1 MKCSKKNKS
10 RHLRWHLLQPL
21 AITFVLLWL
30 GTMLMFTSKT
40 CNEMET
46 SAKQAA
52 RSAQTSMEEHYEYY
66 TKNYA
71 SGLGEQA
78 CSILMGNLSS
88 LSLGQV
94 SELDGGI
101 AFVVR
106 TATGYV
112 RSQLAWGWGHQEG
125 IDLGQRWYFTFDDG
139 LDDQGQIA
147 LANWIIAN
155 RDGWEYTVYPK
166 DDKYRNNSDGSYA
179 RVTGIERPGYEIAVQ
194 KIEIIRPDGT
204 MDTMV
209 ETTTEGSGNTWDF
222 SYLNVRS
229 VLLPSWSSNGKNG
242 PINMERRLASFREAH
257 AILDREIAGERRSV
271 LTKDGFSMGSTD
283 SDGVVDYVA
292 VQCNVLPA
300 ALKQNSGLYISTALL
315 TWGVLL
321 LLSAK
326 LSKQITLPVETLC
339 REVSE
344 GVCQTDTS
352 IQELNTLAI
361 AFNTAQDKLK
371 GQLDREREFT
381 RSAAHELKTPLAIL
395 RAYAEYAQEDI
406 LPEKRNSYL
415 EIVLE
420 ESDRMA
426 DLVSNLL
433 DLARLQSGLS
443 LNIASVEL
451 SQLVKDV
458 WNPMALSIEQKRIAL
473 SMELENIYIDA
484 DEGNLR
490 KIISNLA
497 SNALRYT
504 PEGGSIHVAL
514 NEQEGRIIISV
525 DNDGI
530 QIPEDDLLRLWE
542 PFYRV
547 DKAHNRSD
555 GGSGLGLA
563 IVHAAVL
570 AHGGICEVKNR
581 PGGVC
586 FRVILPQ
593 VSNK

>member
-30 GTMLMFTSKT
+30 GTMLMFTSNT

-52 RSAQTSMEEHYEYY
+52 RSAQTSMEEQYEYY

-101 AFVVR
+101 AFVMR

-194 KIEIIRPDGT
+194 KIEIVRPDGT
-204 MDTMV
+204 IDTMV

-229 VLLPSWSSNGKNG
+229 VLLPSWSSNGKDG

-257 AILDREIAGERRSV
+257 AILDREIAGEGRSV

-395 RAYAEYAQEDI
+395 RAHAEYAQEDI

-426 DLVSNLL
+426 DLVNNLL

-490 KIISNLA
+490 GTGRRI
-497 SNALRYT
+497 
-504 PEGGSIHVAL
+504 GG
-514 NEQEGRIIISV
+514 GRGV
-525 DNDGI
+525 P
-530 QIPEDDLLRLWE
+530 Q
-542 PFYRV
+542 
-547 DKAHNRSD
+547 
-555 GGSGLGLA
+555 
-563 IVHAAVL
+563 
-570 AHGGICEVKNR
+570 KN
-581 PGGVC
+581 
-586 FRVILPQ
+586 
-593 VSNK
+593 

>member
-1 MKCSKKNKS
+1 MFKKSKS
-10 RHLRWHLLQPL
+10 RRLRWHLLQPL

-30 GTMLMFTSKT
+30 GTMIMFTSNT
-40 CNEMET
+40 CHEME
-46 SAKQAA
+46 SSVKNAA
-52 RSAQTSMEEHYEYY
+52 QSVQNSMKEHYEYY
-66 TKNYA
+66 TRNYA
-71 SGLGEQA
+71 SGLEEEA
-78 CSILMGNLSS
+78 CNILSINLSD
-88 LSLGQV
+88 LSVGQV

-101 AFVVR
+101 AFVMS
-106 TATGYV
+106 TATEYV

-125 IDLGQRWYFTFDDG
+125 IDLGQRWYFSFDEG

-147 LANWIIAN
+147 LANWII
-155 RDGWEYTVYPK
+155 EH
-166 DDKYRNNSDGSYA
+166 RNNWAYIIYPQDDEYGNNSNGSFA

-194 KIEIIRPDGT
+194 KIEIIHPDGII
-204 MDTMV
+204 DTMV

-222 SYLNVRS
+222 TYINVCS
-229 VLLPSWSSNGKNG
+229 VLLPAWNSNGKNDF
-242 PINMERRLASFREAH
+242 INMERRLASFREAH
-257 AILDREIAGERRSV
+257 SVLDREIAGEYPSV
-271 LTKDGFSMGSTD
+271 LTKDGFSMGSRY
-283 SDGVVDYVA
+283 SNGVVDFVA

-300 ALKQNSGLYISTALL
+300 VLKQNSGLYISTALL
-315 TWGVLL
+315 TLSVLL

-326 LSKQITLPVETLC
+326 LSRQVTLPVETLC
-339 REVSE
+339 REAAE

-361 AFNTAQDKLK
+361 AFNTTQDKLK
-371 GQLDREREFT
+371 KQLDREREFT

-395 RAYAEYAQEDI
+395 RAHAEYAQEDI

-433 DLARLQSGLS
+433 DLTRLQSGLS

-451 SQLVKDV
+451 SHLIKDI
-458 WNPMALSIEQKRIAL
+458 WKPMALALEQKKISL
-473 SMELENIYIDA
+473 SMEMENLYIDA

-490 KIISNLA
+490 KIVSNLA
-497 SNALRYT
+497 SNALHHT
-504 PEGGSIHVAL
+504 PEGGEIRVTL
-514 NEQEGRIIISV
+514 KKQDDKIILSV
-525 DNDGI
+525 YNDGS
-530 QIPEDDLLRLWE
+530 QIPENALPRLWE

-570 AHGGICEVKNR
+570 AHGGTCEVENR
-581 PGGVC
+581 PNGVC
-586 FRVILPQ
+586 FHIILPHNLK
-593 VSNK
+593 S

>member
-1 MKCSKKNKS
+1 MKSIKNE
-10 RHLRWHLLQPL
+10 P
-21 AITFVLLWL
+21 TFHREL
-30 GTMLMFTSKT
+30 
-40 CNEMET
+40 
-46 SAKQAA
+46 
-52 RSAQTSMEEHYEYY
+52 YEYY
-66 TKNYA
+66 TRNYA
-71 SGLGEQA
+71 SGLGEEA
-78 CSILMGNLSS
+78 CNILSGNLSD
-88 LSLGQV
+88 LSVGQV

-101 AFVVR
+101 AFVMS

-125 IDLGQRWYFTFDDG
+125 IDLGQRWYFSFDEG

-155 RDGWEYTVYPK
+155 RNNWAYVFYPQDDEYG
-166 DDKYRNNSDGSYA
+166 NNSNGSFA

-194 KIEIIRPDGT
+194 KIEIIHPDGII
-204 MDTMV
+204 DTMV
-209 ETTTEGSGNTWDF
+209 DTTTEGSGNTWDF
-222 SYLNVRS
+222 TYINVCS
-229 VLLPSWSSNGKNG
+229 VLLPAWSSNCKNDF
-242 PINMERRLASFREAH
+242 INMERRLASFREAH
-257 AILDREIAGERRSV
+257 SVLDREIAGEYPSV
-271 LTKDGFSMGSTD
+271 LTKDGFSMGSRN
-283 SDGVVDYVA
+283 SNGVVDFVA
-292 VQCNVLPA
+292 IQCNVLPA
-300 ALKQNSGLYISTALL
+300 ALKQNSRLYISTALL
-315 TWGVLL
+315 TLSVLL

-326 LSKQITLPVETLC
+326 LSRQVTLPVETLC
-339 REVSE
+339 REAAE

-371 GQLDREREFT
+371 KQLDREREFT

-395 RAYAEYAQEDI
+395 RAHAEYAQEDI

-451 SQLVKDV
+451 SHLIKDI
-458 WNPMALSIEQKRIAL
+458 WKPMALALEQKKISL
-473 SMELENIYIDA
+473 SMEMENLCIDA

-490 KIISNLA
+490 KIVSNLA
-497 SNALRYT
+497 SNALHHT
-504 PEGGSIHVAL
+504 PEGGEIRVTL
-514 NEQEGRIIISV
+514 KEQDNKIILSV
-525 DNDGI
+525 YNDGS
-530 QIPEDDLLRLWE
+530 QIPEDALPRLWE

-570 AHGGICEVKNR
+570 AHGGNCEVENR
-581 PGGVC
+581 PKGVC
-586 FRVILPQ
+586 FHIVLPHNLK
-593 VSNK
+593 S